1 MFSIARLLGSRSL
14 PWLIRALL
22 DHISNKVC
30 HDSLKCEDCEVAQK
44 GVRAVTLNLFCFVT
58 SITTIDSI

>member
-1 MFSIARLLGSRSL
+1 MFSIVRLLGSRSL

-30 HDSLKCEDCEVAQK
+30 DVFEKSL
-44 GVRAVTLNLFCFVT
+44 FPF
-58 SITTIDSI
+58 ITTEFHEKMDLDTI